1 MASRKFWTL
10 DGVLPSKVPPW
21 RLDLGQSATP
31 RHLNTNP
38 RSISSVFENAG
49 RRPPA
54 EWYFNQ
60 NDSKITFTK
69 SIELPDHNPSK
80 DAQVNNKIAELKTP
94 DADVTDANSVLL
106 TRHLGSDFR
115 TGRLQQF
122 KVALQIDRL
131 TLNLKT

>member
-10 DGVLPSKVPPW
+10 DGVLQSKVSPW

-49 RRPPA
+49 QRPPA

-60 NDSKITFTK
+60 NDNKITFTK
-69 SIELPDHNPSK
+69 SIELPDHNPLR
-80 DAQVNNKIAELKTP
+80 DAQVNQKLAELKTP
-94 DADVTDANSVLL
+94 DEDATDANSVLL
-106 TRHLGSDFR
+106 TRHFGSDFR
-115 TGRLQQF
+115 TGSLQQI
-122 KVALQIDRL
+122 KVPLQIERL
-131 TLNLKT
+131 TLNLET